1 MKLRI
6 YFYTVLILPMILA
19 GCEKIEI
26 GESFDTTVGVKF
38 RVDSNLSFLIDSIRD
53 YRCPKDLICIWG
65 GDVDIHIRFNKTFN
79 HVDTVIYL
87 NNPDRNPIKIGGYSF
102 KVNEVN
108 PVPESNKITPQKD
121 FKINITVLKD

>member
-108 PVPESNKITPQKD
+108 PVRESNKITPQKD